1 MALGR
6 FTRTRYV
13 LHFPNP
19 DTLFAH
25 TRLTLFFFTINKDGK
40 YKDVSCFTMVDDNSI
55 GPDMCMD
62 PPEGTPRVVKAED
75 AREWAA
81 EIAAARK

>member
-1 MALGR
+1 
-6 FTRTRYV
+6 
-13 LHFPNP
+13 
-19 DTLFAH
+19 
-25 TRLTLFFFTINKDGK
+25 
-40 YKDVSCFTMVDDNSI
+40 MVDDNSI
-55 GPDMCMD
+55 GADMCMD

>member
-1 MALGR
+1 M
-6 FTRTRYV
+6 YV

-81 EIAAARK
+81 KIAAARK